1 MSKVTT
7 RPKHPLPA
15 RIFQWA
21 VIAVGGVYWLG
32 NVLQLFMHA
41 DRTQLVAVAA
51 FTLAAVIVSLKP
63 ISITTP
69 GLKLGNKSQQSLS
82 LSDAVTYL
90 LLVLHGSA
98 AAVVVSGVDGFVASF
113 RSVRRLGSNL
123 FSLAMLACA
132 FCGMSTS
139 YELVMSLQGL
149 APYAGLNQPA
159 LRLILPLFAASATHF
174 LICSSLLAVI
184 LGLRYRT
191 SIWRYWVD
199 NLLWTAIT
207 YFPLSFLSVVAY
219 YGVQQFG
226 WITVLAATPVLLLIY
241 FSYSQYNQKM
251 AEKMTHIA
259 EVNELHLSIVLALAQ
274 AIDAKDNATEEHVE
288 RVKIY
293 GRGLARL
300 CGLSELETQAIEAG
314 AMLHDIGKLAVPDY
328 ILNNPGKLT
337 RAEQEKIKIHPV
349 VSAEILSR
357 VKFPYPVIPVVRHH
371 HERWDGQGF
380 PDGLQGEDIPVTA
393 RILSLVDSYDSW
405 REGQLQQR
413 ALSRQQAIGALQAQ
427 AGTAFDPTLVKLFL
441 AHLHELETEIAAC
454 QPHAYQTTPAPNA
467 EPAAAEPTDEL
478 PSPMGKIREAHRE
491 VTLLY
496 EIAHAMGS
504 SLSLRSVL
512 TELLTRTAD
521 LIPATTSVVL
531 LQEKGEERLRVVH
544 AMGRDAEVFQGQPI
558 EVGQGISGWVFLHQ
572 ESLSNSDPRL
582 DFNAL
587 QLEIGND
594 YRASLVAPL
603 LKNQQVLGVLALYS
617 VEVTAYTSEHTR
629 ILESIARLAG
639 DAIVNAREHEEM
651 ETTALTDR
659 LTGLPNLRAILK
671 EFDRA
676 ISQARRFKQPLSLL
690 MMDLDGFKTINDTL
704 GHKMGDRYLEEVG
717 KVMRAQL
724 RSHEFL
730 GRYAGDE
737 FVALLPN
744 SPKTA
749 VEPLLERLRLAVTT
763 LAVPDDNG
771 AEARAGVSIGVA
783 EFGVD
788 GTTLE
793 EMMAAADAGM
803 YADKSKKPHRR
814 RATTEAAEAPG
825 DENVL
830 PFPAR
835 QSRAS

>member
-1 MSKVTT
+1 MTT
-7 RPKHPLPA
+7 KAKHPLSA

-21 VIAVGGVYWLG
+21 VITAGGGYWLS
-32 NVLQLFMHA
+32 NVLRLFA
-41 DRTQLVAVAA
+41 DAPTSELWVVAGFA
-51 FTLAAVIVSLKP
+51 LAVLAVSLKP
-63 ISITTP
+63 IQITTP
-69 GLKLGNKSQQSLS
+69 GLKFGNKSQQSIS

-90 LLVLHGSA
+90 LLVLHGPA
-98 AAVVVSGVDGFVASF
+98 AAVVVAGLDGFVASF

-132 FCGMSTS
+132 FFGISTS
-139 YELVMSLQGL
+139 YELVMRLQGL
-149 APYAGLNQPA
+149 APYAELQQPA
-159 LRLILPLFAASATHF
+159 LRLIMPLFAASAIHF
-174 LICSSLLAVI
+174 VICSSLLALI

-191 SIWRYWVD
+191 SFWRYWVD

-226 WITVLAATPVLLLIY
+226 WVTTLAATPVLMLIY

-251 AEKMTHIA
+251 EEKMTHI
-259 EVNELHLSIVLALAQ
+259 EEMNELHLSIVLALAQ

-337 RAEQEKIKIHPV
+337 RAEHEKIKIHPV

-357 VKFPYPVIPVVRHH
+357 VNFPYPVIPVVRHH
-371 HERWDGQGF
+371 HERWDGQGY
-380 PDGLQGEDIPVTA
+380 PDGLQGEDIPITA
-393 RILSLVDSYDSW
+393 RILNLVDSYDSL
-405 REGQLQQR
+405 REGQLQQK
-413 ALSRQQAIGALQAQ
+413 ALPRPSAINVLRAQ
-427 AGTAFDPTLVKLFL
+427 AGTQFDPEMVELFI
-441 AHLHELETEIAAC
+441 AHLHEFEAEIAVC
-454 QPHAYQTTPAPNA
+454 QPTAYQVVSLSAQADAPD
-467 EPAAAEPTDEL
+467 AAEMPA
-478 PSPMGKIREAHRE
+478 PSPMEKIRAAHRE
-491 VTLLY
+491 ATLLY
-496 EIAHAMGS
+496 EIAHAMGG

-512 TELLTRTAD
+512 TELLTRTAE
-521 LIPATTSVVL
+521 LIPATTSAVL
-531 LQEKGEERLRVVH
+531 LQEKGEEQLRVVQ
-544 AMGRDAEVFQGQPI
+544 AQGRDADVFQGRQMPL
-558 EVGQGISGWVFLHQ
+558 GQGIAGWVFAQQ
-572 ESLSNSDPRL
+572 ESLCNADPRL

-587 QLEIGND
+587 QLEPSHD

-617 VEVTAYTSEHTR
+617 VEFNSYSIEHTR

-651 ETTALTDR
+651 EATALTDR

-676 ISQARRFKQPLSLL
+676 MSQARRFQQPLSLL

-704 GHKMGDRYLEEVG
+704 GHKIGDRYLEEVG

-724 RSHEFL
+724 RSHEFI

-737 FVALLPN
+737 FVAILPN
-744 SPKTA
+744 TSKNA

-763 LAVPDDNG
+763 LVVLSDNG
-771 AEARAGVSIGVA
+771 EEARAGVSIGTA
-783 EFGVD
+783 EYGVD
-788 GTTLE
+788 GVTLE
-793 EMMAAADAGM
+793 ALMAAADAGM

-814 RATTEAAEAPG
+814 RSPLVTTSAIAE
-825 DENVL
+825 ENVV
-830 PFPAR
+830 PFPLR
-835 QSRAS
+835 QSRAG

>member
-1 MSKVTT
+1 MTT
-7 RPKHPLPA
+7 KPKHPLSA
-15 RIFQWA
+15 RIFQWS
-21 VIAVGGVYWLG
+21 VIAVGGLYWLS
-32 NVLQLFMHA
+32 NLVKLLVRA
-41 DRTQLVAVAA
+41 DRAELL
-51 FTLAAVIVSLKP
+51 TLAAFALAAIVVSLKP
-63 ISITTP
+63 IQITTP
-69 GLKLGNKSQQSLS
+69 GLKFGNKSQQSLS

-90 LLVLHGSA
+90 LLVLHGPA
-98 AAVVVSGVDGFVASF
+98 AAIVVCGVDGFVASF

-139 YELVMSLQGL
+139 YELVMQLQGL
-149 APYAGLNQPA
+149 APYAGLNQSA
-159 LRLILPLFAASATHF
+159 IRLILPLFAASATHF
-174 LICSSLLAVI
+174 LICSSLLSII

-226 WITVLAATPVLLLIY
+226 WVATLAATPVLLLIY

-251 AEKMTHIA
+251 EEKMNRI
-259 EVNELHLSIVLALAQ
+259 EEMNHLQHSIVLALAQ
-274 AIDAKDNATEEHVE
+274 AIDAKDNASEEHVE

-337 RAEQEKIKIHPV
+337 RAEQEKLKIHPI

-357 VKFPYPVIPVVRHH
+357 VNFPYPVIPVVRHH
-371 HERWDGQGF
+371 HERWDGQGY
-380 PDGLQGEDIPVTA
+380 PEGLQGADIPVTA
-393 RILSLVDSYDSW
+393 RILSLVDSYDSL
-405 REGQLQQR
+405 REGQLTQK
-413 ALSRQQAIGALQAQ
+413 AFSRQQAISVLQAQ
-427 AGTAFDPTLVKLFL
+427 AAAQFDPQMVERFI
-441 AHLHELETEIAAC
+441 AHLHEFEAEIAAC
-454 QPHAYQTTPAPNA
+454 QPLAYQTTPPPT
-467 EPAAAEPTDEL
+467 EQTTEEMTAAL
-478 PSPMGKIREAHRE
+478 PSPLEKIRAAHRE
-491 VTLLY
+491 ATLLY
-496 EIAHAMGS
+496 EIAQAMGS

-531 LQEKGEERLRVVH
+531 LKEKEEEHLRVAHV
-544 AMGRDAEVFQGQPI
+544 MGKDAQVFQDQQMEI
-558 EVGQGISGWVFLHQ
+558 GQGISGWVFSHQ
-572 ESLSNSDPRL
+572 ESLCNSDPRL
-582 DFNAL
+582 DFKAF
-587 QLEIGND
+587 QIESGSD

-617 VEVTAYTSEHTR
+617 TEAAAYSSEHTR

-639 DAIVNAREHEEM
+639 DAIVNAREHGEM
-651 ETTALTDR
+651 ENTALTDK

-704 GHKMGDRYLEEVG
+704 GHKMGDRYLEEVAQ
-717 KVMRAQL
+717 VMRAQL
-724 RSHEFL
+724 RTHEFL

-737 FVALLPN
+737 FVAILPN
-744 SPKTA
+744 THKTDA
-749 VEPLLERLRLAVTT
+749 EPLLERLRIAVTT
-763 LAVPDDNG
+763 LIVQDDKS

-783 EFGVD
+783 EFGID
-788 GTTLE
+788 GATLE
-793 EMMAAADAGM
+793 ELMTASDAAM

-814 RATTEAAEAPG
+814 RPTMEVTEVAA